1 MFPRK
6 ESRSRYSNMNEFLT
20 NTYHNRKLC
29 QKKLF
34 TGLSIRFVTPIP
46 RYHEDT
52 QEDGSKSG
60 PKTAQLWVAPRKEA
74 KGQPACKAGCRPV
87 RSGYRWYRWEGPE
100 GDKGVQGNPGTD
112 PKGGRG
118 PRELAS
124 GGQGRPRLNQAKWPK
139 QTVGGPVG

>member
-1 MFPRK
+1 
-6 ESRSRYSNMNEFLT
+6 MNEFLT

-74 KGQPACKAGCRPV
+74 KGYLPV
-87 RSGYRWYRWEGPE
+87 RRGA
-100 GDKGVQGNPGTD
+100 D
-112 PKGGRG
+112 P
-118 PRELAS
+118 
-124 GGQGRPRLNQAKWPK
+124 
-139 QTVGGPVG
+139 